1 MKGIFNMNIRIIH
14 DAIEAKGIAVI
25 IDVFRA
31 FSVEPYLINNGVKK
45 LIAVGD
51 KEIAYD
57 LKEKNK
63 NIVLVGERDGLKLPG
78 FDYRKFS
85 ITN

>member
-1 MKGIFNMNIRIIH
+1 MNIRIIH

-31 FSVEPYLINNGVKK
+31 FSIEPYLINNGVKK